1 MSPPRRGSGDSIGPK
16 VLIAAVVIV
25 ACVIGISGIY
35 PQVIDA
41 EWVRDTGTRLPV
53 MSLSSPDLR
62 RTRALGAAAPTE
74 PLSRRTTTTGQGM
87 VSPPHRTSTRD
98 TRQPQLAT
106 AEAVAPTPEA
116 AAPPAVSD
124 VPLPAE
130 AAPAPTTKIA
140 EKPKPTGVAEKPK
153 PVAKKVR
160 VAHRRSFHGTYA
172 QYNGWSWPGGGWG
185 GGYRF

>member
-25 ACVIGISGIY
+25 ACVIGTSGIY

-41 EWVRDTGTRLPV
+41 EWVRDTGTRMPV
-53 MSLSSPDLR
+53 MSLSNPDLR

-74 PLSRRTTTTGQGM
+74 PPSRRTTTTGQGM

-130 AAPAPTTKIA
+130 AAPAPTTKMA
-140 EKPKPTGVAEKPK
+140 EKPKPTRVAEKPK